1 MAAEV
6 RTPRQANRGGSRKA
20 GKDMVGAALQFGAT
34 LGLGIEETAAEARL
48 LEELG
53 YVSVGAGE
61 HFMRGNPPGP
71 SSAALPVL
79 SVAAGATNKIR
90 LLSSVVLV
98 PFYHPTVLAKLT
110 SVLDIASGGRLT
122 LGVGVGGEF
131 PVEFEAAGISVRQR
145 GGRTDEC
152 LEALKQLW
160 TQEHVNYQGRYYK
173 LTDVTIT
180 PPPTQTPHPPVWVA
194 GRREAAMRRA
204 VRYGDGWLPYLYSP
218 ERYRDSVEK
227 ITALAQQEGRD
238 LSGFQ
243 WANFQYMAIYDTERQ
258 AAEVAARS
266 LGMQYSYSGDFMK
279 IVGSYCVLGPVEEC
293 KRRLEEYAEAG
304 ARDFLLAWACPQ
316 EDRARHIET
325 VAEKIIPYFTR

>member
-1 MAAEV
+1 M
-6 RTPRQANRGGSRKA
+6 
-20 GKDMVGAALQFGAT
+20 
-34 LGLGIEETAAEARL
+34 

-53 YVSVGAGE
+53 YEYVASGE

-79 SVAAGATNKIR
+79 AVAAGATTRIR
-90 LLSSVVLV
+90 LLSSVVLI
-98 PFYHPTVLAKLT
+98 PFYHPTILAKLT
-110 SVLDIASGGRLT
+110 SILDIASGGRLT

-131 PVEFEAAGISVRQR
+131 PVEFEAAGISVKQR
-145 GGRTDEC
+145 GGRADEC
-152 LEALKQLW
+152 LEALRRLW
-160 TQEHVNYQGRYYK
+160 TQERVSYQGRYYR
-173 LTDVTIT
+173 LADVTIV

-218 ERYRDSVEK
+218 ERYRDSVDK
-227 ITALAQQEGRD
+227 ITDLAQREGRD

-243 WANFQYMAIYDTERQ
+243 WANFQYIAIYDSKRR
-258 AAEVAARS
+258 AAQVAARS

-279 IVGSYCVLGPVEEC
+279 MVGSYCVLGPVEEC
-293 KRRLEEYAEAG
+293 IRRLEEYAVAG
-304 ARDFLLAWACPQ
+304 TRHFLLSWACPP

-325 VAEKIIPYFTR
+325 VAEKIIPYFAR